1 MAVENPEKKL
11 IKDLQKRHDPEAER
25 LKRFLAMPDLTRTP
39 GSPISELAKRIVGL
53 PRFSGYKNLTVPEII
68 EYGISF
74 DLFNFPPDHPAR
86 KPTDTYFVD
95 KNHVLRTH
103 TTVMWYYHLNLPDVK
118 KKIKKG
124 ESVGALSYGKVYR
137 KDEIDRQHMNVF
149 HQMDGWYLC
158 RKKDLPAQ
166 PGHVITIDDLKEV
179 LVEIARAIFGKK
191 IKYRFNIDDFPYTD
205 PSIEMEVQI
214 SHPAGGHPQGGKSQY
229 VEILGAGVVR
239 KCVLKNLGVNPKE
252 YNGWAFGFG
261 LERLALISMD
271 LPDIRLLWSQDKRV
285 KKQLKLGN
293 KYREVSKFP
302 PITRDVSFIVNKN
315 FIPNDY
321 FDLIRDLG
329 GNLVEE
335 VRLLDKYSNSKK
347 FGADKLS
354 YTYRIVYRSGDRTLL
369 SDEVDKIQKK
379 IYNETAKKF
388 NAEIR

>member
-1 MAVENPEKKL
+1 MAVENSEKKL
-11 IKDLQKRHDPEAER
+11 IKALQKRHDPEAER

-39 GSPISELAKRIVGL
+39 NSPLSELAKRIVNL
-53 PRFSGYKNLTVPEII
+53 PRFSEYKNLNVPEII
-68 EYGISF
+68 RHDISF

-124 ESVGALSYGKVYR
+124 ESVGALSHGKVYR

-158 RKKDLPAQ
+158 RRKEQA
-166 PGHVITIDDLKEV
+166 ITIEDLKEV
-179 LVEIARAIFGKK
+179 LVEIAQTIFGKN

-205 PSIEMEVQI
+205 PSIEMEVKVYKRWI
-214 SHPAGGHPQGGKSQY
+214 E
-229 VEILGAGVVR
+229 VLGAGVVR
-239 KCVLKNLGVNPKE
+239 KKVLKNLGVDPEK

-271 LPDIRLLWSQDKRV
+271 LPDIRLLWSEDERV

-293 KYREVSKFP
+293 EYREVSKFP
-302 PITRDVSFIVNKN
+302 SITRDVSFIVNKN
-315 FIPNDY
+315 FVPNDY

-329 GNLVEE
+329 GDLVEE
-335 VRLLDKYSNSKK
+335 VKLLDKYSNAKK

-354 YTYRIVYRSGDRTLL
+354 YTYRIIYRSNSRTLL

-388 NAEIR
+388 NAELR

>member
-1 MAVENPEKKL
+1 MAVENSEKKL
-11 IKDLQKRHDPEAER
+11 IKALQKRHDPEAER

-39 GSPISELAKRIVGL
+39 NSPLSELAKRIVNL
-53 PRFSGYKNLTVPEII
+53 PRFSEYKNLNVPEII
-68 EYGISF
+68 RHDISF

-124 ESVGALSYGKVYR
+124 ESVGALSHGKVYR

-158 RKKDLPAQ
+158 RRKEQA
-166 PGHVITIDDLKEV
+166 ITIEDLKEV
-179 LVEIARAIFGKK
+179 LVEIAQTIFGKN

-205 PSIEMEVQI
+205 PSIEMEVKVYKRWI
-214 SHPAGGHPQGGKSQY
+214 E
-229 VEILGAGVVR
+229 VLGAGVVR
-239 KCVLKNLGVNPKE
+239 KKVLKNLGVDPEK

-271 LPDIRLLWSQDKRV
+271 LPDIRLLWSEDERV

-302 PITRDVSFIVNKN
+302 SITRDVSFIVNKN
-315 FIPNDY
+315 FVPNDY

-329 GNLVEE
+329 GDLVEE
-335 VRLLDKYSNSKK
+335 VKLLDKYSNAKK

-354 YTYRIVYRSGDRTLL
+354 YTYRIIYRSNSRTLL

-388 NAEIR
+388 NAELR

>member
-1 MAVENPEKKL
+1 MRKFANRFGLYRILNMAVENSEKKL
-11 IKDLQKRHDPEAER
+11 IKALQKRHDPEAER

-39 GSPISELAKRIVGL
+39 NSPLSELAKRIVNL
-53 PRFSGYKNLTVPEII
+53 PRFSEYKNLNVPEII
-68 EYGISF
+68 RHDISF

-124 ESVGALSYGKVYR
+124 ESVGALSHGKVYR

-158 RKKDLPAQ
+158 RRKEQA
-166 PGHVITIDDLKEV
+166 ITIEDLKEV
-179 LVEIARAIFGKK
+179 LVEIAQTIFGKN

-205 PSIEMEVQI
+205 PSIEMEVKVYKRWI
-214 SHPAGGHPQGGKSQY
+214 E
-229 VEILGAGVVR
+229 VLGAGVVR
-239 KCVLKNLGVNPKE
+239 KKVLKNLGVDPEK

-271 LPDIRLLWSQDKRV
+271 LPDIRLLWSEDERV

-302 PITRDVSFIVNKN
+302 SITRDVSFIVNKN
-315 FIPNDY
+315 FVPNDY

-329 GNLVEE
+329 GDLVEE
-335 VRLLDKYSNSKK
+335 VKLLDKYSNAKK

-354 YTYRIVYRSGDRTLL
+354 YTYRIIYRSNSRTLL

-388 NAEIR
+388 NAELR

>member
-1 MAVENPEKKL
+1 MAVENSEKKL
-11 IKDLQKRHDPEAER
+11 IKALQKRHDPEAER

-39 GSPISELAKRIVGL
+39 SSPLSELAKRIVNL
-53 PRFSGYKNLTVPEII
+53 PRFSEYKNLNVPEIVR
-68 EYGISF
+68 YDISF
-74 DLFNFPPDHPAR
+74 DLFNFPKNHPAR

-118 KKIKKG
+118 KKIKNG
-124 ESVGALSYGKVYR
+124 EPVGALSHGKVYR
-137 KDEIDRQHMNVF
+137 RDEIDRQHMNVF

-158 RKKDLPAQ
+158 RRKA
-166 PGHVITIDDLKEV
+166 HIITIKDLKEV
-179 LVEIARAIFGKK
+179 LVEIAQTIFGKK
-191 IKYRFNIDDFPYTD
+191 IKYRFNIDEFPYTN

-214 SHPAGGHPQGGKSQY
+214 SKRWIE
-229 VEILGAGVVR
+229 VLGAGVVR
-239 KCVLKNLGVNPKE
+239 SCVLKNLGVNPEE

-271 LPDIRLLWSQDKRV
+271 LPDIRLLWSQDERV

-302 PITRDVSFIVNKN
+302 PITRDISFIVDKK

-329 GNLVEE
+329 GDLVEE
-335 VRLLDKYSNSKK
+335 VKLLDKYSNVKK

-354 YTYRIVYRSGDRTLL
+354 YTYRIVYRSNGRTLL

-388 NAEIR
+388 NAELR

>member
-1 MAVENPEKKL
+1 MAVENSEKKL
-11 IKDLQKRHDPEAER
+11 IKELQKRHDPEAER
-25 LKRFLAMPDLTRTP
+25 LKRFLAMPDLTRALD
-39 GSPISELAKRIVGL
+39 SPLSDLAKRIVGL
-53 PRFSGYKNLTVPEII
+53 PRFSEYKNLNVPEIVR
-68 EYGISF
+68 YDISF
-74 DLFNFPPDHPAR
+74 DLFNFPKDHPAR

-103 TTVMWYYHLNLPDVK
+103 TTVMWYYHLGLSDVK

-124 ESVGALSYGKVYR
+124 EPVGALSHGKVYR

-158 RKKDLPAQ
+158 RKKDRI
-166 PGHVITIDDLKEV
+166 ITIKDLQDV
-179 LVEIARAIFGKK
+179 LVEISRAIFGKN
-191 IKYRFNIDDFPYTD
+191 IKYRFNTDKFPYTD

-214 SHPAGGHPQGGKSQY
+214 SHPAGDHPKGGKSQY
-229 VEILGAGVVR
+229 VEVLGAGVV
-239 KCVLKNLGVNPKE
+239 KKSVLKNLGVNPEE

-261 LERLALISMD
+261 LERLAIISMD

-302 PITRDVSFIVNKN
+302 PITRDISFIVDKN

-329 GNLVEE
+329 GDLVEE

-347 FGADKLS
+347 FGSDKLS
-354 YTYRIVYRSGDRTLL
+354 YTYRIVYRSNNRTLL
-369 SDEVDKIQKK
+369 SGEVDKIQKK
-379 IYNETAKKF
+379 IYGETAEKF